1 MPDRFSPYHAR
12 RLKPTAIHN
21 PARRAGLELFQP
33 LYLDIYLLLI
43 KHIPR
48 NPVEQHKEDGPCQ
61 GTAVI
66 AEKGHKN
73 IAVNISLD
81 AAEECRNDGSLHVE
95 VQGVDAEGL
104 EEHRPAFFLVDVDN
118 PYQDGEQEGAESAG
132 RQYEGAAPDFLVYRT
147 AITEQQT
154 GKEEEGTE
162 DENAADD

>member
-1 MPDRFSPYHAR
+1 MPGRFSPYHAR

-21 PARRAGLELFQP
+21 LARQAGLELFQP
-33 LYLDIYLLLI
+33 LYLDIYLLPI

-66 AEKGHKN
+66 AEKGHED

-81 AAEECRNDGSLHVE
+81 AAKEGRNDGSLHVE

-132 RQYEGAAPDFLVYRT
+132 GQDEGAAPDFLVYRT
-147 AITEQQT
+147 AVAEQQA
-154 GKEEEGTE
+154 GKEEESAE
-162 DENAADD
+162 DKDAADN